1 MVDILIIDK
10 MLDLSE
16 IEILQ
21 QQLYRYADDFHLLNQ
36 IQIEQQGVLEQAL
49 AYRGLIKRL
58 EVALENREF
67 CLFFQP
73 KVDTQKG
80 VIFGAEALIRW
91 QHPELGLL
99 EPGDFLPQIVGHEI
113 MLKLDAWVI
122 NEALAQMTDWL
133 KFGLQLK
140 ISVNVTA
147 LSLQT
152 EGFIEQLSHVLQRYS
167 KIKPENLELEIL
179 ETEALTNL
187 AQVACLIKDCQLLGL
202 SVVLDDFGTGYCS
215 LSYLRHF
222 PVQAIKIDRSF
233 VFDMLNNEEDKT
245 LVQAIIGLAHSFRRQ
260 VIAEG
265 VETIEH
271 GVALLQLGCYQ
282 FQGYGIAKPMP
293 VSEWLTWLAAWEM
306 PKQWR
311 SSALSHAEKRAL
323 IDKH

>member
-1 MVDILIIDK
+1 
-10 MLDLSE
+10 MLNLSE

-49 AYRGLIKRL
+49 AHRGLIKRL

-73 KVDTQKG
+73 KVDVQIG
-80 VIFGAEALIRW
+80 VVFGAEALIRW

-99 EPGDFLPQIVGHEI
+99 EPDDFLPQIVGHEI

-122 NEALAQMTDWL
+122 NEALTHMTDL
-133 KFGLQLK
+133 LEFGLQLK

-187 AQVACLIKDCQLLGL
+187 TQVAYLIKDCQLLGL
-202 SVVLDDFGTGYCS
+202 SVALDDFGTGYCS
-215 LSYLRHF
+215 LSYLRQL

-233 VFDMLNNEEDKT
+233 VCDMLNNEEDKT
-245 LVQAIIGLAHSFRRQ
+245 LVQAIIGLAHSFRRH

-293 VSEWLTWLAAWEM
+293 VSEWLAWMAAWEM

-311 SSALSHAEKRAL
+311 SSALSNAEKRAL
-323 IDKH
+323 IDKD